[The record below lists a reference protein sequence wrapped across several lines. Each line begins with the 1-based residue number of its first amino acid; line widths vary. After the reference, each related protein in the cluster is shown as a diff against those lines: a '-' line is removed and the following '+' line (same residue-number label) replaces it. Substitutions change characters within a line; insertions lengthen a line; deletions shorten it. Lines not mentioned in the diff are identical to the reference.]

1 MKILLISA
9 IHAPFIQDDI
19 DVLKKYFAV
28 QKQIGHGLIAIIK
41 IFFHVFSTD
50 VVFCWFASTY
60 AFVGVVVGKMLGL
73 KSIVIV
79 GGVDA
84 AKDKALN
91 YGIWL
96 SPWKSLLVRYVF
108 RNATRILVVDPFLK
122 EQAIN
127 LAEYEGKNISYLPT
141 GYDSHFWKPLGVK
154 EPIVLM
160 VATVR
165 DAVTFKRKGIDTLI
179 EAARNLP
186 DVKFIIVGTDPELA
200 LKLRPPLNMKF
211 YRVIPR
217 NDILPFYQRAKVYCQ
232 PSRWEGLPNAL
243 CEAMLC
249 GCIPVASDVCG
260 NPTAVSTTG
269 ILVPPN
275 DSAALAG
282 AIQSALN
289 MNEDNGA
296 KARARIVSLFP
307 KERRENELVRLIRGN
322 EK

>member
-19 DVLKKYFAV
+19 DVLKKHFAV

-41 IFFHVFSTD
+41 IFFRVFSTD

-60 AFVGVVVGKMLGL
+60 AFVAVAVANMLGL

-84 AKDKALN
+84 AKDKELN

-96 SPWKSLLVRYVF
+96 SPWKSRLVRYVF

-122 EQAIN
+122 EQAIK
-127 LAEYEGKNISYLPT
+127 LAEYDGKNISYLPT

-154 EPIVLM
+154 ESIVLT
-160 VATVR
+160 VAAVR

-179 EAARNLP
+179 EAAKTLP
-186 DVKFIIVGTDPELA
+186 NVRFIIVGTDPELA
-200 LKLRPPLNMKF
+200 LKLRPPLNMEF
-211 YRVIPR
+211 YGVIPR
-217 NDILPFYQRAKVYCQ
+217 IDILPFYQRAKIYCQ

-249 GCIPVASDVCG
+249 GCIPVATEVCG
-260 NPTAVSTTG
+260 NPTAVSNTG
-269 ILVPPN
+269 ILVPSN
-275 DSAALAG
+275 DSAALVA
-282 AIQSALN
+282 ALQSALN

>member
-19 DVLKKYFAV
+19 DVLKKHFAV

-41 IFFHVFSTD
+41 IFFRVFSTD

-60 AFVGVVVGKMLGL
+60 AFVGVAVANMLGL

-84 AKDKALN
+84 AKDKELN

-96 SPWKSLLVRYVF
+96 SPWKSRLVRYVF

-122 EQAIN
+122 EQAIK
-127 LAEYEGKNISYLPT
+127 LAEYDGKNISYLPT

-154 EPIVLM
+154 ESIVLT
-160 VATVR
+160 VAAVR

-179 EAARNLP
+179 EAAKTLP
-186 DVKFIIVGTDPELA
+186 NVRFIIIGTDPELA
-200 LKLRPPLNMKF
+200 LKLRPPLNMEF
-211 YRVIPR
+211 YGVIPR
-217 NDILPFYQRAKVYCQ
+217 IDILPFYQRAKIYCQ

-249 GCIPVASDVCG
+249 GCIPVATEVCG
-260 NPTAVSTTG
+260 NPTAVSNTG

-275 DSAALAG
+275 DSAVLVS

-289 MNEDNGA
+289 MTENNGA

-307 KERRENELVRLIRGN
+307 KEKRENELVRLIRENG
-322 EK
+322 K